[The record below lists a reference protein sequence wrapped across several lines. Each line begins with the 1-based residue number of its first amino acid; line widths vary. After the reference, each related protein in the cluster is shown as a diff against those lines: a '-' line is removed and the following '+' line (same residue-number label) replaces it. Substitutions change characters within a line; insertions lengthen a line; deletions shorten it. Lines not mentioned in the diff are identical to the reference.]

1 MLKKHYYN
9 QTPLYEANYS
19 RLARLV
25 PNTIYGIKSTV
36 ASGDTSNNVNA
47 NNSATSEELG
57 IQLSLEILENHKYTV
72 IARLTINLSETS
84 AYLTSPAFV
93 LRICHDV
100 QVAEVIGYDNQF
112 SFQPDYDYPNQQMMH
127 RDEKHQVN
135 RLLGE
140 LLDYFIHDKHDVRKE
155 FFDQLFS

>member
-1 MLKKHYYN
+1 MLKKHYHN

-19 RLARLV
+19 KLARLV
-25 PNTIYGIKSTV
+25 PDTIYGIKNTTP
-36 ASGDTSNNVNA
+36 SGDVSSN
-47 NNSATSEELG
+47 ELG
-57 IQLSLEILENHKYTV
+57 IHLSLEILENHKYTI
-72 IARLTINLSETS
+72 IAKLKINLNKTN

-112 SFQPDYDYPNQQMMH
+112 SFQPDYDYPNQEMMH

-140 LLDYFIHDKHDVRKE
+140 LLDYFIHDKHDVHKE
-155 FFDQLFS
+155 FLDQLFS